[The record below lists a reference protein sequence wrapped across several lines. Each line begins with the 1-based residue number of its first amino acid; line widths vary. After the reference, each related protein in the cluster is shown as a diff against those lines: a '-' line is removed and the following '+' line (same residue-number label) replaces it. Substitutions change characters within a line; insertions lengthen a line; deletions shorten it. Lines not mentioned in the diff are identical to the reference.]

1 MNRRVLLCASALA
14 ILSACGGGDN
24 ADSVVLSNTLVGG
37 ANAML
42 IEGDPDGRFGEAFM
56 GNDGNGI
63 LLVENNDLQPAI
75 AYYDVKG
82 NGARRVPAAAS
93 AIQVST
99 VAGSTSPIRTTA
111 LSLSALAGSYMA
123 IGRDNTVT
131 TLSVASN
138 GAIAGGNATCK
149 MAGVV
154 EATSNIIGALSLTIA
169 LSGCGSTDGSYRGY
183 AIGANE
189 YAPASFRIVAENGT
203 SFLDMLAFK

>member
-1 MNRRVLLCASALA
+1 MIPRVLLCASALA
-14 ILSACGGGDN
+14 LLSACGGDN
-24 ADSVVLSNTLVGG
+24 NVDSAVLSSTLVGG

-42 IEGDPDGRFGEAFM
+42 IEGDPDGRFGEAFI
-56 GNDGNGI
+56 GSDGNGI

-82 NGARRVPAAAS
+82 NAIRRVPSAAS
-93 AIQVST
+93 AIQLST

-111 LSLSALAGSYMA
+111 LSLSAVAGSYMA

-131 TLSVASN
+131 NLSVASN

-149 MAGVV
+149 IAGAI
-154 EATSNIIGALSLTIA
+154 ETTSNIIGALSLSIA
-169 LSGCGSTDGSYRGY
+169 LSRCGSTDGNYRGY

-189 YAPASFRIVAENGT
+189 YAPASFRIVAENST